1 MCCVLIV
8 ERSANVSR
16 SLAPA
21 EAGQPTSE
29 QLLPRSQ
36 NAGHIPGATGNE
48 DTAAAVPPW
57 GENVGTKMPDRG
69 CSQFPAGN
77 AGGPRAYGHTGRL
90 SCPSRDPPT
99 LWDPATPNNRYARSS
114 AEPMSTV
121 R

>member
-57 GENVGTKMPDRG
+57 GETLARRCPTEAAVSSPPVMLVGLVRM
-69 CSQFPAGN
+69 
-77 AGGPRAYGHTGRL
+77 
-90 SCPSRDPPT
+90 
-99 LWDPATPNNRYARSS
+99 ATPAD
-114 AEPMSTV
+114 
-121 R
+121 